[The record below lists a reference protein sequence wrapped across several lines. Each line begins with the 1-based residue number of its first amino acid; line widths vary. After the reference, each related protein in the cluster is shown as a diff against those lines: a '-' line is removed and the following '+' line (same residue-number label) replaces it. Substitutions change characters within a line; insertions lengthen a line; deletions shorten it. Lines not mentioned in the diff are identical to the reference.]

1 MIMETNS
8 GQSTAPGFEQAG
20 GQDLSYGVLNV
31 FGGGSPEESLTAKMK
46 AATDA
51 DPSGG
56 GNYKN
61 KNKDPLR
68 SNKLVLSGNNNP
80 LPYVHVHQDFKGSLL
95 RRTWCTCPGFLK
107 KTIRNWWLLV

>member
-51 DPSGG
+51 DTSGSG
-56 GNYKN
+56 
-61 KNKDPLR
+61 NKDPLR

-80 LPYVHVHQDFKGSLL
+80 LPYVHPTVS
-95 RRTWCTCPGFLK
+95 
-107 KTIRNWWLLV
+107 

>member
-1 MIMETNS
+1 METNS

-46 AATDA
+46 APTDA
-51 DPSGG
+51 DTSGG
-56 GNYKN
+56 GNKN

-68 SNKLVLSGNNNP
+68 SNKLVFSGNNNP
-80 LPYVHVHQDFKGSLL
+80 LPYVH
-95 RRTWCTCPGFLK
+95 P
-107 KTIRNWWLLV
+107 TIS